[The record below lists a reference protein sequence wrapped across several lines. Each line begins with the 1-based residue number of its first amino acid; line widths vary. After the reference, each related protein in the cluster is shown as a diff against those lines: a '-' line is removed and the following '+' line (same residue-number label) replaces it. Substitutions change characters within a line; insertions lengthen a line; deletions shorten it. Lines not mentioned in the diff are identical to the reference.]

1 MKKMA
6 FILLLA
12 LMVSACAAAVTPTPT
27 PIPPTAVSP
36 TPIPP
41 TAVPPT
47 AVPTQDPKALAAEI
61 DALVQE
67 NYEKGVYDGAVLVA
81 RDGQV
86 ILSEGYGLADRE
98 QEIPNTPQTK
108 FRIASITKQFTAMA
122 ILLLQE
128 QGKLNVEDSICNYID
143 DCPEIFEPVKIRHLL
158 SQSAGIP
165 NNTTYSFS
173 GDQMVSEFATLYFP
187 PGEEFR
193 YQDITY
199 NLAGRIIETVSGQS
213 YASFLQQ
220 NIFEPLGMSNSG
232 VFDRTE
238 TDLAMGYADA
248 EGVIAFEPPY
258 LFAEGS
264 IYSTAEDMY
273 RWDQALYTD
282 ELLPQSSLKAM
293 FAPQAAVPDG
303 EYYGF
308 DGSTGWNYGFGWF
321 IAPQEMGY
329 VLHGGTLPG
338 FRSEIR
344 RYMDDETVIIL
355 LTNQEAVALYPT
367 AEAIAAKLFGE

>member
-1 MKKMA
+1 MKKMT
-6 FILLLA
+6 FILLFA
-12 LMVSACAAAVTPTPT
+12 LMVSACVPAVAPTPT
-27 PIPPTAVSP
+27 AIPPTA
-36 TPIPP
+36 IPP
-41 TAVPPT
+41 TAIPPT
-47 AVPTQDPKALAAEI
+47 AVPTQDPMALAAEI

-67 NYEKGVYDGAVLVA
+67 NYQKGVYDGAVLVA

-86 ILSEGYGLADRE
+86 ILSKGYGLADRE
-98 QEIPNTPQTK
+98 KKIPITPQTK

-128 QGKLNVEDSICNYID
+128 RGKLNIEDSICNYID

-165 NNTTYSFS
+165 WGAAYSLP
-173 GDQMVSEFATLYFP
+173 GDQMVSEFAMLDFP
-187 PGEEFR
+187 PGEQFK
-193 YQDITY
+193 YQDTTY

-213 YASFLQQ
+213 YASFLKQ

-232 VFDRTE
+232 VDDRKQ
-238 TDLAMGYADA
+238 TDLAMGYSDA
-248 EGVIAFEPPY
+248 EGDIALEPLY
-258 LFAEGS
+258 MFAEGS
-264 IYSTAEDMY
+264 VYSTVEDMY
-273 RWDQALYTD
+273 RWDRALYTD
-282 ELLPQSSLKAM
+282 KLLPQSSLKAM
-293 FAPQAAVPDG
+293 FTPQAAVPDG

-321 IAPQEMGY
+321 IAPEEYGY

-338 FRSEIR
+338 YRSEIR
-344 RYMDDETVIIL
+344 RYVDDETVIIL

-367 AEAIAAKLFGE
+367 AEWIAAKLLGE

>member
-1 MKKMA
+1 MKKMT
-6 FILLLA
+6 FILLFA
-12 LMVSACAAAVTPTPT
+12 VMVSACAPAAAPT
-27 PIPPTAVSP
+27 P

-67 NYEKGVYDGAVLVA
+67 NYQNGVYDGAVLVA

-86 ILSEGYGLADRE
+86 ILSQGYGFADRE
-98 QEIPNTPQTK
+98 NKIPNTPQTK

-128 QGKLNVEDSICNYID
+128 QGKLNVDDSICNYID
-143 DCPEIFEPVKIRHLL
+143 NCPEIFEPVKIRHLL

-165 NNTTYSFS
+165 NTTAYSLP
-173 GDQMVSEFATLYFP
+173 GDQMVSELATLLFP
-187 PGEEFR
+187 PGEQFK
-193 YQDITY
+193 YQDTTY

-213 YASFLQQ
+213 YASFLQE

-232 VFDRTE
+232 EDGMLKQ
-238 TDLAMGYADA
+238 TDLAKGYSNA
-248 EGVIAFEPPY
+248 EGDIALQPIY
-258 LFAEGS
+258 TFAEGS
-264 IYSTAEDMY
+264 VYSTVEDMY
-273 RWDQALYTD
+273 RWDQALYTN
-282 ELLPQSSLKAM
+282 ELLSQSSLEAM

-308 DGSTGWNYGFGWF
+308 DGSTGWSYGFGWF
-321 IAPQEMGY
+321 LAPEEMGY

-338 FRSEIR
+338 NRSEIR
-344 RYMDDETVIIL
+344 RYMDDETVIIQ
-355 LTNQEAVALYPT
+355 LTNHEAVELYPT
-367 AEAIAAKLFGE
+367 AEGIAAILFGE